1 MKNIALLNFGCSKNL
16 IDSELMLGLLS
27 EAGYKITLDENDAE
41 IVIINTCAFI
51 NDAEK
56 ESVHSIL
63 EVAQTGKKIIV
74 TGCLSQKYK
83 NELKKEIPEISA
95 MLGTGDYSKIV
106 ETVKALEKEN
116 FVFNI
121 SDNPCFIYD
130 EKAKRQQITIGASSY
145 IKIADG
151 CNCECGYCI
160 IPKLRGKYKSR
171 KIENIVKEAKNLVKK
186 GVNEIILIAQD
197 TTTYGIDLYG
207 KPSLPRLLNRLE
219 KIENLQWIRIMYAYP
234 TSFNDELIEVMKN
247 SKKIV
252 KYIDI
257 PLQHSHPEVLKR
269 MKRPVMDYE
278 KLINKLRKQIPEIAI
293 RTTFIVGYPQ
303 ETEEEFEHLYNF
315 VKKIKFDRLGV
326 FEFSKEKG
334 TYAYSLSGQIS
345 SQTKKSGNHK
355 IMKLQNK
362 ISKDLNKKMLGKV
375 IPCIVE
381 AITEDETVILRS
393 QKDAPEIDGL
403 VYAKGN
409 NLPIPGEIVDV
420 KITDF
425 EDYDLFGEILLKT
438 SS

>member
-1 MKNIALLNFGCSKNL
+1 MKRIALLNFGCSKNL
-16 IDSELMLGLLS
+16 IDSELMLGQLAD
-27 EAGYKITLDENDAE
+27 AGYKISLDEKDAD

-51 NDAEK
+51 HDAEK

-63 EVAQTGKKIIV
+63 ETAQTGKKIIV

-83 NELKKEIPEISA
+83 EELKKEIPEISA
-95 MLGTGDYSKIV
+95 MLGTSDYPKIV
-106 ETVKALEKEN
+106 ETVKALEKKDFVYNICEN
-116 FVFNI
+116 PAYEYPETSN
-121 SDNPCFIYD
+121 
-130 EKAKRQQITIGASSY
+130 RQQITMGASSY
-145 IKIADG
+145 IKIAEG

-171 KIENIVKEAKNLVKK
+171 KIENIVKETKDLVKK

-207 KPSLPRLLNRLE
+207 KPNLPKLLNELE
-219 KIENLQWIRIMYAYP
+219 KIEDLKWIRIMYAYP
-234 TSFNDELIEVMKN
+234 TSFNDELIDVMKR

-269 MKRPVMDYE
+269 MKRPVMDYS
-278 KLINKLRKQIPEIAI
+278 KLIKKLRKEIPEIAV

-303 ETEEEFEHLYNF
+303 ESEEEFNHLYNF
-315 VKKIKFDRLGV
+315 VEKMKFDRLGV

-334 TYAYSLSGQIS
+334 TYAYDLKGQIPS
-345 SQTKKSGNHK
+345 KVKKSRKNK

-362 ISKDLNKKMLGKV
+362 ISKKINEKTVGEIL
-375 IPCIVE
+375 PCIVE
-381 AITEDETVILRS
+381 AITDDGVTVLRS
-393 QKDAPEIDGL
+393 YKDAPEIDGL
-403 VYAKGN
+403 VYTKN
-409 NLPIPGEIVDV
+409 QELQIPGEIVNV

-425 EDYDLFGEILLKT
+425 DDYDLYGEIL
-438 SS
+438 

>member
-1 MKNIALLNFGCSKNL
+1 MKKIALLNFGCSKNL
-16 IDSELMLGLLS
+16 IDSELMLGLLA
-27 EAGYKITLDENDAE
+27 EAGYEITLDENESD

-56 ESVHSIL
+56 ESVHAIM
-63 EVAQTGKKIIV
+63 EVAQTGKKIII

-83 NELKKEIPEISA
+83 KELKKEIPEISA
-95 MLGTGDYSKIV
+95 MLGTSDYTKIV
-106 ETVKALEKEN
+106 ETIKALDKKDFVYNICEN
-116 FVFNI
+116 P
-121 SDNPCFIYD
+121 SFIYD
-130 EKAKRQQITIGASSY
+130 ESANRQQITAGASSY

-171 KIENIVKEAKNLVKK
+171 KIENIVAEAENLVKK

-207 KPSLPRLLNRLE
+207 KPCLSKLLKELD
-219 KIENLQWIRIMYAYP
+219 KIENLKWIRIMYAYP
-234 TSFNDELIEVMKN
+234 STLNDELIKVIKN

-257 PLQHSHPEVLKR
+257 PLQHSHHEVLKR
-269 MKRPVMDYE
+269 MKRPKIDYE
-278 KLINKLRKQIPEIAI
+278 KLINNLRKQIPEIAI

-315 VKKIKFDRLGV
+315 VKKMKFDRLGV

-334 TYAYSLSGQIS
+334 TYAYSLSGQIPAKI
-345 SQTKKSGNHK
+345 KKSRKNK

-362 ISKDLNKKMLGKV
+362 ISKELNKNMIGKT

-381 AITEDETVILRS
+381 AITENNTVILRS

-403 VYAKGN
+403 VYAKGEYI
-409 NLPIPGEIVDV
+409 PVPGEITEV
-420 KITDF
+420 KITDYD
-425 EDYDLFGEILLKT
+425 DYDLYGEIL
-438 SS
+438 

>member
-1 MKNIALLNFGCSKNL
+1 MKKIALLNFGCSKNL
-16 IDSELMLGLLS
+16 IDAELMLGLLT
-27 EAGYKITLDENDAE
+27 EAGYEITLDENESD

-56 ESVHSIL
+56 ESVHAIL

-74 TGCLSQKYK
+74 TGCLGQKYK
-83 NELKKEIPEISA
+83 KELKKEIPEISA
-95 MLGTGDYSKIV
+95 MLGTSDYSKIV
-106 ETVKALEKEN
+106 ETVKSLEKED
-116 FVFNI
+116 FTYNI
-121 SDNPCFIYD
+121 CENPSFIYN
-130 EKAKRQQITIGASSY
+130 ENAKRQQITIGASSY

-171 KIENIVKEAKNLVKK
+171 KIENIIKEAKNLVKK

-197 TTTYGIDLYG
+197 TTSYGIDLYG
-207 KPSLPRLLNRLE
+207 KPSLPKLLTELE
-219 KIENLQWIRIMYAYP
+219 KIEDLHWIRIMYAYP
-234 TSFNDELIEVMKN
+234 TSFNDELTAVMKN

-278 KLINKLRKQIPEIAI
+278 KLIKNLRKQIPEITI

-315 VKKIKFDRLGV
+315 IEKMKFDRLGV

-334 TYAYSLSGQIS
+334 TYASSLTGQVS
-345 SQTKKSGNHK
+345 SRTKKSRKNK

-362 ISKDLNKKMLGKV
+362 ISIELNEKMLGKI

-381 AITEDETVILRS
+381 AITEDDTVILRS

-403 VYAKGN
+403 VYAKTQN
-409 NLPIPGEIVDV
+409 IPAPGEIVNV
-420 KITDF
+420 KITGF
-425 EDYDLFGEILLKT
+425 GDYDLFGIIC
-438 SS
+438 

>member
-1 MKNIALLNFGCSKNL
+1 MKKIALLNFGCSKNL
-16 IDSELMLGLLS
+16 IDSELMLGLLG
-27 EAGYKITLDENDAE
+27 EAGYEISLDEQNAD

-56 ESVHSIL
+56 ESVHAIL
-63 EVAQTGKKIIV
+63 ETAQTGKKIIV

-83 NELKKEIPEISA
+83 KELKKEIPEISA
-95 MLGTGDYSKIV
+95 MLGTCEYSKIV
-106 ETVKALEKEN
+106 ETIKALEKQD

-121 SDNPCFIYD
+121 CENPSYTYD
-130 EKAKRQQITIGASSY
+130 ETAKRQQITMGASSY
-145 IKIADG
+145 IKIAEG

-171 KIENIVKEAKNLVKK
+171 KIENIFEEAKNLAKK

-207 KPSLPRLLNRLE
+207 KPSLPKLLTQLE
-219 KIENLQWIRIMYAYP
+219 KIDGIEWIRIMYAYP
-234 TSFNDELIEVMKN
+234 TSFNDELIETMKK

-278 KLINKLRKQIPEIAI
+278 KLITKLRKAIPEIAI

-303 ETEEEFEHLYNF
+303 ETQEEFEHLYNF
-315 VKKIKFDRLGV
+315 VEKIKFDRLGV

-334 TYAYSLSGQIS
+334 TYAFGLKGQIPAR
-345 SQTKKSGNHK
+345 TKKSRKNK

-362 ISKDLNKKMLGKV
+362 ISKELNEKMVGK
-375 IPCIVE
+375 ILPCIVE
-381 AITEDETVILRS
+381 AITDEDVVVLRS
-393 QKDAPEIDGL
+393 YKDAPEIDGL
-403 VYAKGN
+403 VYAKTQD
-409 NLPIPGEIVDV
+409 LPIPGEIVDV

-425 EDYDLFGEILLKT
+425 EA
-438 SS
+438 S

>member
-1 MKNIALLNFGCSKNL
+1 MEKIALLNFGCSKNL
-16 IDSELMLGLLS
+16 IDSELMLGLLTES
-27 EAGYKITLDENDAE
+27 GYEITLDENESD

-56 ESVHSIL
+56 ESVHAIL
-63 EVAQTGKKIIV
+63 EVAQKGKKIIV

-83 NELKKEIPEISA
+83 KELKKEIPEISA
-95 MLGTGDYSKIV
+95 MLGTGDYLKIV
-106 ETVKALEKEN
+106 ETIKELEKKDFICNICEN
-116 FVFNI
+116 PSYSYYENV
-121 SDNPCFIYD
+121 
-130 EKAKRQQITIGASSY
+130 KRQQITIGASSY

-171 KIENIVKEAKNLVKK
+171 KIENIINEAKDLVKK

-207 KPSLPRLLNRLE
+207 KPSLPKLLKELE
-219 KIENLQWIRIMYAYP
+219 KIKNLQWIRIMYAYP
-234 TSFNDELIEVMKN
+234 TSFNDELIEVMKS

-257 PLQHSHPEVLKR
+257 PLQHSHPAVLKR

-278 KLINKLRKQIPEIAI
+278 KLIKKLRKQIPEVAI

-315 VKKIKFDRLGV
+315 IEKIKFDRLGV

-345 SQTKKSGNHK
+345 SRIKKSRKNK

-362 ISKDLNKKMLGKV
+362 ISKKLNEQMLGKV

-381 AITEDETVILRS
+381 AITDNDTVILRS

-403 VYAKGN
+403 VYAKADN
-409 NLPIPGEIVDV
+409 IPIPGEIVDV
-420 KITDF
+420 KITGFD
-425 EDYDLFGEILLKT
+425 DYDLFGNII
-438 SS
+438 

>member
-1 MKNIALLNFGCSKNL
+1 MKKIALLNFGCSKNL
-16 IDSELMLGLLS
+16 IDSELMLGILGD
-27 EAGYKITLDENDAE
+27 AGYKITLDETKAD
-41 IVIINTCAFI
+41 IIIINTCAFI

-56 ESVHSIL
+56 ESVHAIL
-63 EVAQTGKKIIV
+63 ETAQTGKKIIV

-83 NELKKEIPEISA
+83 KELKKEIPEISA

-106 ETVKALEKEN
+106 DTIKELETKD

-121 SDNPCFIYD
+121 CENPSYTYD
-130 EKAKRQQITIGASSY
+130 ETINRQQITMGASSY
-145 IKIADG
+145 IKIAEG

-171 KIENIVKEAKNLVKK
+171 KVENIVKEAKDLVKK

-207 KPSLPRLLNRLE
+207 KPSLPKLLKELE
-219 KIENLQWIRIMYAYP
+219 KIKDLKWIRIMYAYP
-234 TSFNDELIEVMKN
+234 TSFNDELIETMKN
-247 SKKIV
+247 STKIV

-269 MKRPVMDYE
+269 MKRPVMDYS
-278 KLINKLRKQIPEIAI
+278 KLIKKIRKAIPDIAI

-315 VKKIKFDRLGV
+315 VKETKFDRLGV

-334 TYAYSLSGQIS
+334 TYAYTLKGQVPSRI
-345 SQTKKSGNHK
+345 KKSRKNK

-362 ISKDLNKKMLGKV
+362 ISKELNEKMVGKT

-381 AITEDETVILRS
+381 AVTDDDVTVLRS
-393 QKDAPEIDGL
+393 YKDAPEIDCL
-403 VYAKGN
+403 VYAKAEE
-409 NLPIPGEIVDV
+409 LQTPGEIVKV
-420 KITDF
+420 KITDYD
-425 EDYDLFGEILLKT
+425 DYDLYGEIR
-438 SS
+438 

>member
-1 MKNIALLNFGCSKNL
+1 MKKVGLLNFGCSKNL
-16 IDSELMLGLLS
+16 IDSELMLGLLA
-27 EAGYKITLDENDAE
+27 ENGYKITLDENEAD
-41 IVIINTCAFI
+41 IIIINTCAFI

-56 ESVHSIL
+56 ESVDAIL
-63 EVAQTGKKIIV
+63 ETAQTGKKIIV

-83 NELKKEIPEISA
+83 KELKKEIPEISA

-106 ETVKALEKEN
+106 ETIKKLDKEKFVYNICEN
-116 FVFNI
+116 PSYV
-121 SDNPCFIYD
+121 YD
-130 EKAKRQQITIGASSY
+130 ENIKRQQITVGSSSY

-171 KIENIVKEAKNLVKK
+171 PIENIVEEAKTLTEK

-207 KPSLPRLLNRLE
+207 KPSLPKLLKKLE
-219 KIENLQWIRIMYAYP
+219 KIENLSWIRIMYAYP
-234 TSFNDELIEVMKN
+234 TSFNDELIETMKN

-278 KLINKLRKQIPEIAI
+278 KLIKKLREQIPEIAI

-315 VKKIKFDRLGV
+315 IKKIKFDRLGV
-326 FEFSKEKG
+326 FEFSKEKD

-345 SQTKKSGNHK
+345 SRIKKSRKNK

-362 ISKDLNKKMLGKV
+362 ISKELNKKMFGKT

-381 AITEDETVILRS
+381 AITNDDVTILRS
-393 QKDAPEIDGL
+393 QKDAPEIDCL
-403 VYAKGN
+403 VYAKSEDS
-409 NLPIPGEIVDV
+409 PVPGEIVNV

-425 EDYDLFGEILLKT
+425 DDYDLFGEIV
-438 SS
+438 

>member
-1 MKNIALLNFGCSKNL
+1 MKKIALLNFGCSKNL
-16 IDSELMLGLLS
+16 IDSELMLGLLG
-27 EAGYKITLDENDAE
+27 EAGYEISLDEQNAD

-56 ESVHSIL
+56 ESVHAIL
-63 EVAQTGKKIIV
+63 ETAQTGKKIIV

-83 NELKKEIPEISA
+83 KELKKEIPEISA
-95 MLGTGDYSKIV
+95 MLGTGEYSKIV
-106 ETVKALEKEN
+106 ETLKALEKQDFIFNVCEN
-116 FVFNI
+116 P
-121 SDNPCFIYD
+121 SYTYD
-130 EKAKRQQITIGASSY
+130 ETAKRQQITMGASSY
-145 IKIADG
+145 IKIAEG

-171 KIENIVKEAKNLVKK
+171 KIENIVEEAKNLAKK

-207 KPSLPRLLNRLE
+207 KPSLPKLLKRLE
-219 KIENLQWIRIMYAYP
+219 KIDDIEWIRIMYAYP
-234 TSFNDELIEVMKN
+234 TSFNDELIETMKK

-278 KLINKLRKQIPEIAI
+278 KLITKLRKAIPEIAI

-303 ETEEEFEHLYNF
+303 ETQEEFEHLYNF
-315 VKKIKFDRLGV
+315 VEKIKFDRLGV

-334 TYAYSLSGQIS
+334 TYAFGLKGQIPAR
-345 SQTKKSGNHK
+345 TKKSRKNK

-362 ISKDLNKKMLGKV
+362 ISKELNEKMVGEIL
-375 IPCIVE
+375 PCIVE
-381 AITEDETVILRS
+381 AITDEDVVVLRS
-393 QKDAPEIDGL
+393 YKDAPEIDGL
-403 VYAKGN
+403 VYAKTQ

-425 EDYDLFGEILLKT
+425 DDYDLFGEIL
-438 SS
+438 

>member
-1 MKNIALLNFGCSKNL
+1 MKKIALLNFGCSKNL
-16 IDSELMLGLLS
+16 IDSELMLGMLGD
-27 EAGYKITLDENDAE
+27 AGYKITLDETKAD
-41 IVIINTCAFI
+41 IIIINTCAFI

-56 ESVHSIL
+56 ESVHAIL
-63 EVAQTGKKIIV
+63 ETAQTGKKIIV

-83 NELKKEIPEISA
+83 KELKKEIPEISA

-106 ETVKALEKEN
+106 DTIKELETKD

-121 SDNPCFIYD
+121 CENPSYTYD
-130 EKAKRQQITIGASSY
+130 ETINRQQITMGASSY
-145 IKIADG
+145 IKIAEG

-171 KIENIVKEAKNLVKK
+171 KVENIVKEAKNLVKK

-207 KPSLPRLLNRLE
+207 KPSLPKLLKELE
-219 KIENLQWIRIMYAYP
+219 KIKDLKWIRIMYAYP
-234 TSFNDELIEVMKN
+234 TSFNDELIETMKN
-247 SKKIV
+247 STKIV

-269 MKRPVMDYE
+269 MKRPVMDYS
-278 KLINKLRKQIPEIAI
+278 KLIKKIRKAIPDIAI

-315 VKKIKFDRLGV
+315 VKETKFDRLGV

-334 TYAYSLSGQIS
+334 TYAYTLKEQIPS
-345 SQTKKSGNHK
+345 RIKKSRKNK

-362 ISKDLNKKMLGKV
+362 ISKELNEKMVGKT

-381 AITEDETVILRS
+381 AVTDDDVTVLRS
-393 QKDAPEIDGL
+393 YKDAPEIDCL
-403 VYAKGN
+403 VYAKAEE
-409 NLPIPGEIVDV
+409 LQTPGEIVKV
-420 KITDF
+420 KITDYD
-425 EDYDLFGEILLKT
+425 DYDLYGEIR
-438 SS
+438 